1 MAPLPSG
8 LPEAIG
14 AEEDLARFLFS
25 DRHYNTTMVKPAAF
39 LPNPDP
45 KQRESSIS
53 RHGKMP
59 LEGLWAL
66 GFQAAVGR
74 TLHGAAMFKPAA
86 VHDAGLIVEASEPPD
101 RHAAI
106 RGWPWNDTDPELQ
119 RAQQK
124 EKAVVL
130 ASQSERLLYEG

>member
-39 LPNPDP
+39 LPNPTD
-45 KQRESSIS
+45 RESSIS
-53 RHGKMP
+53 RHGKTP
-59 LEGLWAL
+59 LAALWAL
-66 GFQAAVGR
+66 GQLAARDR
-74 TLHGAAMFKPAA
+74 TLHGAALFKLAA
-86 VHDAGLIVEASEPPD
+86 VQEAGLIVEACEPPD

-106 RGWPWNDTDPELQ
+106 RGWPWDTDLH
-119 RAQQK
+119 RAKQK
-124 EKAVVL
+124 EMAAVL
-130 ASQSERLLYEG
+130 ASQSELLLREG

>member
-14 AEEDLARFLFS
+14 ADEDLARFLFS

-39 LPNPDP
+39 LPNP
-45 KQRESSIS
+45 KERESSVS
-53 RHGKMP
+53 RHGKTP
-59 LEGLWAL
+59 LAALWAL
-66 GFQAAVGR
+66 GQLAAGAR
-74 TLHGAAMFKPAA
+74 RLHGAAMFKPTAA
-86 VHDAGLIVEASEPPD
+86 QDAGLVVEASEPPD

-106 RGWPWNDTDPELQ
+106 RGWPWNDADPELQ